1 MTVPASR
8 STAALMAV
16 VAVTVLAGCG
26 VFLGGESS
34 LPEGEQAVEQ
44 YQSLDSY
51 NATYVIEVTDENGT
65 EEWVGNRTISP
76 STGQFYERF
85 EGPNLGSAV
94 TVNNGS
100 VTWIHE
106 LEPNTVTRY
115 SASRG
120 QLGGRQLRQLVNS
133 ARADDSSDS
142 NRVIPVSPVIPFA
155 GQSSDEV
162 VTVGPRQISY
172 EGTETVAGREAHV
185 IEVTAAG
192 AGNSTFEQRHYLDS
206 EWYVRLKVTS
216 QIESNGTLTEY
227 HMRYTDIEYEP
238 ELPDGIFEFT
248 PPASAT
254 VERSPIQVSMFE
266 SRDEATSQTE
276 SSVPEPEVPDRFR
289 FAQIQQTVTDSGEF
303 DVENASVEDPVET
316 LTLRYVSDRSTLSV
330 TKVNSTIDRAST
342 DGVVI
347 EIGDR
352 TARYQQTAGQGIVQW
367 RCDGHNYSVSGELPR
382 EELIDVAESVVC
394 A

>member
-8 STAALMAV
+8 STAALIAI
-16 VAVTVLAGCG
+16 VAVTGLAGCG
-26 VFLGGESS
+26 VFLGAESS

-44 YQSLDSY
+44 YESLDSY
-51 NATYVIEVTDENGT
+51 NATYVIELTDENGT
-65 EEWVGNRTISP
+65 RTWTGNRTISP

-85 EGPNLGSAV
+85 EGPEMGPTV

-133 ARADDSSDS
+133 ARADENAESD
-142 NRVIPVSPVIPFA
+142 RAIPVSPVIPFG

-172 EGTETVAGREAHV
+172 EGTETVAGRETHV

-192 AGNSTFEQRHYLDS
+192 AGNSMFEQRHYLDS

-216 QIESNGTLTEY
+216 QIDSNGTLTEY

-238 ELPDGIFEFT
+238 ELPDDLFEFT
-248 PPASAT
+248 PPANAT
-254 VERSPIQVSMFE
+254 VEQSPIQVSIFE
-266 SRDEATSQTE
+266 SRDEVTGQMEA
-276 SSVPEPEVPDRFR
+276 SVPEPEVPNRFQ
-289 FAQIQQTVTDSGEF
+289 FSQIQHTVTDSGEF
-303 DVENASVEDPVET
+303 DIENATFEDPVET
-316 LTLRYVSDRSTLSV
+316 LTLQYVSDRSTLSV
-330 TKVNSTIDRAST
+330 TKVNSTLDRDSA
-342 DGVVI
+342 DDEAI
-347 EIGDR
+347 EIGNR
-352 TARYQQTAGQGIVQW
+352 TARYQQTAGQGIIQW
-367 RCDGHNYSVSGELPR
+367 HCVGNNYSVSGELSR
-382 EELIDVAESVVC
+382 EELIDVAESIVC